1 MRDEVKKLEE
11 NLKLD
16 FPNTYLSFGRK
27 ITFDI
32 AKAGAESAEGLVA
45 LRFDYQEV
53 NSEMSRAFK
62 TPTKSVKDLQGIIA
76 CAHKSDEKVIEL
88 LHSVLMTLGYVDEA
102 GSPGIPPRAPFA
114 YRDLTFHG
122 IELPSPG
129 LITSAFESQNG
140 DFYEVVQRV
149 NFAFHIT

>member
-1 MRDEVKKLEE
+1 MIADVKKLEE

-16 FPNTYLSFGRK
+16 FQNTYLSFGRK

-32 AKAGAESAEGLVA
+32 ALAGATSNEGLVA

-62 TPTKSVKDLQGIIA
+62 TTTKSVKDLQGIIA
-76 CAHKSDEKVIEL
+76 CAHKSDEKAVQL
-88 LHSVLMTLGYVDEA
+88 LHNVLMTLGYVDESS
-102 GSPGIPPRAPFA
+102 SPGTPPRAPFI
-114 YRDLTFHG
+114 YRELTFHG
-122 IELPSPG
+122 IELPPPG